1 MRAINFSRDGNLV
14 AIARQDGVIE
24 LRDSQKDGRI
34 YLKWVSADNDHEPVL
49 GLAFS
54 PLYGR
59 GDDRLATVTSNG
71 ITVWDISQL
80 QKRKYGM
87 FEDRND
93 APPKMV
99 FERFLK
105 DASGG
110 VAYSPDGNLVATTAR
125 DGAVMIWD
133 VSKDA
138 PSTGYALVT
147 LNHSKRRVANLAFNP
162 YFKPGEF
169 AYQLASVSDDDHATK
184 LWELPNLQKL
194 RDLQRLV
201 ANLEELKTFAETPDK
216 QTPDKQYLQTLLK
229 EAESF
234 LPAKR
239 RRLTEKELND
249 YVKPLESGER

>member
-34 YLKWVSADNDHEPVL
+34 YLKWMSDKDQEPVL

-54 PLYGR
+54 PLYGH
-59 GDDRLATVTSNG
+59 GDDRLATVTRDR
-71 ITVWDISQL
+71 IQVWDISQL
-80 QKRKYGM
+80 KKRKYGM

-93 APPKMV
+93 DPPEIV
-99 FERFLK
+99 FERSLD

-110 VAYSPDGNLVATTAR
+110 VAYSPDGNLIATTAK

-133 VSKDA
+133 VSKES
-138 PSTGYALVT
+138 PVT
-147 LNHSKRRVANLAFNP
+147 AYPQVILNQRKGRVTNMAFNP

-169 AYQLASVSDDDHATK
+169 AYQLATVSDDDHATK
-184 LWELPNLQKL
+184 LWELPSLQKL

-201 ANLEELKTFAETPDK
+201 DNLEELVAPPDK
-216 QTPDKQYLQTLLK
+216 QNQPGKQHLEALLK
-229 EAESF
+229 EVESF

-239 RRLTEKELND
+239 RRLTEREIDD
-249 YVKPLESGER
+249 YIKPLESGGR